1 MIINL
6 VISEYDR
13 FLAAKKVLD
22 RLHTEY
28 FDSDKTKAA
37 LQGLE
42 KGISLM
48 RYRTNEQISPLQ
60 EKLEQI
66 QDCVETLKAVKDI
79 SMLL

>member
-48 RYRTNEQISPLQ
+48 RYRTNE
-60 EKLEQI
+60 
-66 QDCVETLKAVKDI
+66 
-79 SMLL
+79 

>member
-6 VISEYDR
+6 VVSEYDR

-28 FDSDKTKAA
+28 FDSDKTKTA

-42 KGISLM
+42 KGIS
-48 RYRTNEQISPLQ
+48 
-60 EKLEQI
+60 
-66 QDCVETLKAVKDI
+66 
-79 SMLL
+79 